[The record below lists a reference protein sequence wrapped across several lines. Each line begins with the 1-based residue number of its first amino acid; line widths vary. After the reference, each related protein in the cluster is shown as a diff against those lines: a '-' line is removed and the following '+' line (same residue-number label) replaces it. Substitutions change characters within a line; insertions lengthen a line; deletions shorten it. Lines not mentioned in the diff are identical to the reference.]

1 MTTHGV
7 WDSREGHF
15 PPAEAQARLKSAV
28 LARNWWAIALR
39 GVIAIIF
46 GALIFASPGA
56 ALLAFVL
63 VFAAYALLDGIFAI
77 IAAVRAARRHDR
89 WGLLVFEGVADLVAA
104 AIAVVLP
111 GATLLA
117 FVFLLA
123 AWALVT
129 GVLAIIA
136 AFQLNLDHGRVW
148 MVLSGLASI
157 VLGVALIIAP
167 LTGAVVLTW
176 WIGAYAIVTG
186 VASIILAIRLY
197 IHRRDADPAHSATPG
212 AAAHA

>member
-1 MTTHGV
+1 MTAGGV

-15 PPAEAQARLKSAV
+15 PPADAQARLRSAA
-28 LARNWWAIALR
+28 LARNWWAIAIR
-39 GVIAIIF
+39 GALAIVF
-46 GALIFASPGA
+46 GALIFAAPGA

-63 VFAAYALLDGIFAI
+63 VFAAYAFLDGIFAI
-77 IAAVRAARRHDR
+77 IAAVRAARRHER
-89 WGLLVFEGVADLVAA
+89 WGLLVFEGVVDLVAA

-111 GATLLA
+111 AATVLA

-136 AFQLNLDHGRVW
+136 AFQLNIDHGRIW

-157 VLGVALIIAP
+157 LLAVALIIAP
-167 LTGAVVLTW
+167 LLGAVVLAW
-176 WIGAYAIVTG
+176 WVGAYAIVAG
-186 VASIILAIRLY
+186 VAAVILAVRLRV
-197 IHRRDADPAHSATPG
+197 HRRDAEPLEHTNPRT
-212 AAAHA
+212 AAHA